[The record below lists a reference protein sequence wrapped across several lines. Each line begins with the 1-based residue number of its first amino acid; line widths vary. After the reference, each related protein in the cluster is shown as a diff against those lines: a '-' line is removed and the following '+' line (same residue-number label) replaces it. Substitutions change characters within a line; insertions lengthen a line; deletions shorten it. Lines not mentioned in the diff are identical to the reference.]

1 MTDPISDFLTHLRNA
16 SKAGLAQCV
25 SPHSKLKE
33 SLATILKAEG
43 FVRDVTTGTDENG
56 HKTVVVTMKY
66 VDNVPVLTGL
76 KRSSTPGR
84 RLYTGYADIRRSTYC
99 YIISESTDRQ
109 LQLLLLLLLLQ
120 RGALLQFL
128 LLLLLLLRLGLLLVL
143 VQQSALRPEVAC
155 LPRE

>member
-33 SLATILKAEG
+33 SLANILKSEG
-43 FVRDVTTGTDENG
+43 YVRDVATGTDERG

-66 VDNVPVLTGL
+66 VDSAPVITGL

-84 RLYTGYADIRRSTYC
+84 RIYSGYSEIPRVLNGLGIAIVSTSKGLMKDQDARRNK
-99 YIISESTDRQ
+99 
-109 LQLLLLLLLLQ
+109 
-120 RGALLQFL
+120 
-128 LLLLLLLRLGLLLVL
+128 LGGELVCT
-143 VQQSALRPEVAC
+143 VW
-155 LPRE
+155 